1 MNATIRNLF
10 QYILAELRLDG
21 YESVLWRLAVDSDNW
36 SEVLPD
42 IAAQFDLNCTEAE
55 LSLVEALPLSG
66 LFTPVI
72 TQIDPQTWLVL
83 RGFRRGR
90 IAGAIITRNRM
101 ATRLFKRQELA
112 RLLSLNAN
120 QKTVWYMLE
129 VKEPMAAASSLT
141 HDHHLEPWQRLI
153 GMLKPEKND
162 LMLVIVFALG
172 TGLLYL
178 ATPVAVQALVNTV
191 ALGGMF
197 QPLVILALILF
208 IFLGFAGFI
217 YVLQTYL
224 VELIQRR
231 LFVSVSVD
239 LANRLPRIRREVYEK
254 SNPVELLNRF
264 FDVMTIQKS
273 GSTLLLE
280 GLATLLQAV
289 IGLLVLAAYHPLLL
303 VFDLVLMGLIVFI
316 LVVLGRRSVTTAIEE
331 SKAKYAVVAWLQS
344 ITRNIHSF
352 KFYGGSELAR
362 LRTDEL
368 AHTYLANRQR
378 HYRIVLRQT
387 IAAVALHAIAGTSL
401 LAMGGLLVV
410 EGQLTLGQLV
420 AAELIVSGVLSAFAK
435 FGKQLEGFYDLMAAV
450 DKVGHI
456 IDLPLEEDGQEKPVR
471 QQHCGLRVMNLNFSY
486 HQRNTLVKNLSF
498 ELERGKNLAVF
509 CPSGSGKTTLAE
521 LISGLRM
528 PQSGRIELDGIDLRE
543 LRLAAFREQV
553 AVISR
558 LEFIEDTILEN
569 VRLGRTEI
577 SHQRV
582 REVLS
587 QLGLLD
593 ELLTLPEGLNTPL
606 NVNGSPL
613 SSCQLDRLQIARA
626 IAGHPGLLVID
637 SVLDELDVERLDQV
651 FDTLLHPDSTWSL
664 LILTRLKPVAERCE
678 RYLQWSGR

>member
-344 ITRNIHSF
+344 ITRNIHS
-352 KFYGGSELAR
+352 
-362 LRTDEL
+362 
-368 AHTYLANRQR
+368 HR
-378 HYRIVLRQT
+378 HF
-387 IAAVALHAIAGTSL
+387 
-401 LAMGGLLVV
+401 
-410 EGQLTLGQLV
+410 
-420 AAELIVSGVLSAFAK
+420 AF
-435 FGKQLEGFYDLMAAV
+435 
-450 DKVGHI
+450 
-456 IDLPLEEDGQEKPVR
+456 
-471 QQHCGLRVMNLNFSY
+471 
-486 HQRNTLVKNLSF
+486 
-498 ELERGKNLAVF
+498 
-509 CPSGSGKTTLAE
+509 
-521 LISGLRM
+521 
-528 PQSGRIELDGIDLRE
+528 
-543 LRLAAFREQV
+543 
-553 AVISR
+553 
-558 LEFIEDTILEN
+558 
-569 VRLGRTEI
+569 
-577 SHQRV
+577 
-582 REVLS
+582 
-587 QLGLLD
+587 
-593 ELLTLPEGLNTPL
+593 
-606 NVNGSPL
+606 
-613 SSCQLDRLQIARA
+613 
-626 IAGHPGLLVID
+626 
-637 SVLDELDVERLDQV
+637 
-651 FDTLLHPDSTWSL
+651 
-664 LILTRLKPVAERCE
+664 
-678 RYLQWSGR
+678 